1 MISLRST
8 SYRANGNVRAKCVL
22 DAERAAC
29 GPSYGCKG
37 TVCHRALGALQRP
50 AGHNLYA
57 ELAQE
62 LCEQRVRPKG

>member
-8 SYRANGNVRAKCVL
+8 SYRGDDNLRAKCVL

-50 AGHNLYA
+50 AGQNLYA
-57 ELAQE
+57 E
-62 LCEQRVRPKG
+62 LCEQRVRPKGVAQG